1 MVGKQGRSKK
11 KKRAK
16 NPEIIMA
23 HIPNAGM
30 ASVKRKHWKL
40 LETNTLPLGRN
51 HMHLQTNNAKT
62 HTLSQQI
69 ELANFPTLLHRQS
82 EYKAII
88 YYLGGKY
95 EHLALERKTTKSRFP
110 FYELCDDFSQRS
122 EGEQ

>member
-11 KKRAK
+11 KKVK
-16 NPEIIMA
+16 YPEIIMA

-30 ASVKRKHWKL
+30 GSVKRKHWKL

-69 ELANFPTLLHRQS
+69 ESWQISQCFYTTNRNIRQ
-82 EYKAII
+82 
-88 YYLGGKY
+88 LF
-95 EHLALERKTTKSRFP
+95 TT
-110 FYELCDDFSQRS
+110 
-122 EGEQ
+122 